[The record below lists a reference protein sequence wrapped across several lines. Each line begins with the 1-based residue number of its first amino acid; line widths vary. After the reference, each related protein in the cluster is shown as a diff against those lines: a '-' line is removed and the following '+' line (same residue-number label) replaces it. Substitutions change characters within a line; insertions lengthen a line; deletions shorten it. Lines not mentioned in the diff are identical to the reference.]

1 VPGEDY
7 APGEPIRCLLLD
19 LDIANRGP
27 ELVLSRSNIRF
38 VHRLFETEVTE
49 IKDGTVVIENMARE
63 PGYRTKIAVT
73 SRDTKVDPVGAC
85 VGARGARVKTI
96 VRELGGEKID
106 IIRYYAD
113 PVKFLEE
120 ALKPV
125 VPKNVKVDDRDKRIH
140 FEISEDDMSLAI
152 GRRGQNAKLTSKLMG
167 WRLNIAK
174 EETGGVG
181 FEQRMAQAVE
191 GLNQIGG
198 ITAEQASQLVSVGI
212 NSPDAFEGVTA
223 DDLVDAGFTRED
235 ADSILGAYNEFQATR
250 SGPAA

>member
-1 VPGEDY
+1 
-7 APGEPIRCLLLD
+7 
-19 LDIANRGP
+19 
-27 ELVLSRSNIRF
+27 

-73 SRDTKVDPVGAC
+73 SRDSKVDPVGAC
-85 VGARGARVKTI
+85 VGARGARVKSI

-106 IIRYYAD
+106 IIRYYPD
-113 PVKFLEE
+113 TIKFLEE

-125 VPKNVKVDDRDKRIH
+125 VPKNVTVDEKDKRIH
-140 FEISEDDMSLAI
+140 FEIAEDDMSLAI

-181 FEQRMAQAVE
+181 FEQRMARAVE
-191 GLNQIGG
+191 GLHQIQG
-198 ITAEQASQLVSVGI
+198 ITSDLAEQLVSIGI

-223 DDLVDAGFTRED
+223 GDLVDAGFSQED
-235 ADSILGAYNEFQATR
+235 ADSILAAYNDFQSSR
-250 SGPAA
+250 SAASS